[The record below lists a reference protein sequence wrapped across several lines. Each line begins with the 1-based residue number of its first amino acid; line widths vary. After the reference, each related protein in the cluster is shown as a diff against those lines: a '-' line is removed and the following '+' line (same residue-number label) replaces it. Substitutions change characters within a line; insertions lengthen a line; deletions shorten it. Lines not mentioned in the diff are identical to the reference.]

1 MKRVFR
7 CHHFPAFPVRGA
19 TGPNHA
25 SFRLIT
31 EVFRYHHTA
40 FSSNYSLKQ
49 WLGRALCRR
58 EILLTERVN
67 PLFIISPVTIF
78 DCNRKLNKLWH
89 VVSVCAGLK
98 PKNMRAGRG
107 LRDHLF
113 WTLHFMNS
121 FIQEKKNLIQ
131 EGKWGYTKDIKCWHS
146 FTQNNHCYIYI
157 FNFQHFWGTWKERH
171 SGLSDPAI
179 LNTARYTYP
188 LLGGRNNPLLF
199 NTFWFNVDVTNCL
212 YSQCLLYF
220 SKNILIFSSAWK
232 LLWFSISPGSKPSKT
247 FFLS

>member
-7 CHHFPAFPVRGA
+7 CHHFPAVPVRGA

-25 SFRLIT
+25 SFRLIYRSLQIT
-31 EVFRYHHTA
+31 SYTA

-121 FIQEKKNLIQ
+121 FIQEKKKSNSGRKMGIHQGHQMLAQ
-131 EGKWGYTKDIKCWHS
+131 LHS
-146 FTQNNHCYIYI
+146 
-157 FNFQHFWGTWKERH
+157 E
-171 SGLSDPAI
+171 
-179 LNTARYTYP
+179 
-188 LLGGRNNPLLF
+188 
-199 NTFWFNVDVTNCL
+199 
-212 YSQCLLYF
+212 
-220 SKNILIFSSAWK
+220 
-232 LLWFSISPGSKPSKT
+232 
-247 FFLS
+247 